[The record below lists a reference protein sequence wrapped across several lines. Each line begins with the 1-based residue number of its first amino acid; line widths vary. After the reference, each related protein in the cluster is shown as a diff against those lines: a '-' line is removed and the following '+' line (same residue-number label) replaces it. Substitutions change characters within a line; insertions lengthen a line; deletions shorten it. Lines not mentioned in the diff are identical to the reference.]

1 MKAGRAESNQAD
13 FRQRRCIP
21 CPIWAKWRPIRARH
35 GNNSATRE
43 QLQKIAR
50 ERRDMEKGIFEG
62 LKVLDCASFIA
73 APAAATV
80 LSDFGA
86 DVIKIEPP
94 GSGDPY
100 RNLPNLP
107 GYPVSEH
114 NFAWLLEARNKRSLA
129 LDLSKP
135 EGQAVLHRLAAEADV
150 FITNYPPAVRERLG
164 ITHAHLAPHNERL
177 IYASFTGYGEKGEEA
192 NKPGF
197 DSNAYWARSGLMDL
211 VRADIDTTPARSIA
225 GMGDHPCAMA
235 FYGAIVTALYKRE
248 RTGKGSHVSS
258 NLMANGVWAA
268 SVLAQAKLCDATFGE
283 RRPRERALNAVTN
296 HYKCK
301 DGRWIILSL
310 LSEEKQWPTLTR
322 CLGREDLI
330 NDERFATKA
339 GRHQRSIELIKIFDE
354 VFATKTL
361 AEWRKLLDGN
371 GLVFGVVG
379 ILDDIPN
386 DKQMLDNGVLVPFE
400 NDTMLTISSPIWVD
414 GSEKVQ
420 PRRPPGI
427 GEHSD
432 DILRQAGYDEA
443 SIAKLRAAGA
453 VA

>member
-1 MKAGRAESNQAD
+1 MEAN
-13 FRQRRCIP
+13 
-21 CPIWAKWRPIRARH
+21 
-35 GNNSATRE
+35 
-43 QLQKIAR
+43 
-50 ERRDMEKGIFEG
+50 MEKGIFEG

-94 GSGDPY
+94 GAGDPY

-107 GYPVSEH
+107 GYPHSVH
-114 NFAWLLEARNKRSLA
+114 NFAWMLESRNKRSLA

-150 FITNYPPAVRERLG
+150 FITNFPPAVREKLG
-164 ITHAHLAPHNERL
+164 LTYSKLAPLNDRL

-211 VRADIDTTPARSIA
+211 VRADENTTPARSIA

-258 NLMANGVWAA
+258 NLMANGVWAS
-268 SVLAQAKLCDATFGE
+268 SVLAQAKLCGAKFA
-283 RRPRERALNAVTN
+283 RRRSREHALNALTN
-296 HYKCK
+296 HYKCR
-301 DGRWIILSL
+301 DGRWIMLSL
-310 LSEEKQWPTLTR
+310 LNEERQWPALAR
-322 CLGREDLI
+322 CLGLENHISDPEF
-330 NDERFATKA
+330 DTKA
-339 GRHQRSIELIKIFDE
+339 GRHARSVELIKIFDE
-354 VFATKTL
+354 IFATRDL
-361 AEWRKLLDGN
+361 AEWRGILDGN

-386 DKQMLDNGVLVPFE
+386 DKQMIENEVLVPFE
-400 NDTMLTISSPIWVD
+400 NDTMLTINSPIWVD
-414 GSEKVQ
+414 GASKQ
-420 PRRPPGI
+420 PPRHPPGI

-432 DILRQAGYDEA
+432 EILRADGYDEA
-443 SIAKLRAAGA
+443 AIQKLRASGA

>member
-1 MKAGRAESNQAD
+1 
-13 FRQRRCIP
+13 
-21 CPIWAKWRPIRARH
+21 
-35 GNNSATRE
+35 
-43 QLQKIAR
+43 
-50 ERRDMEKGIFEG
+50 MEKGIFDG

-94 GSGDPY
+94 VTGDPY

-107 GYPVSEH
+107 GYPQSEH
-114 NFAWLLEARNKRSLA
+114 NFAWLLEARNKKSLA
-129 LDLSKP
+129 LDLTKP
-135 EGQAVLHRLAAEADV
+135 EAQAVLYRLVAEADV
-150 FITNYPPAVRERLG
+150 FITNMPPQVRAKLG
-164 ITHAHLAPHNERL
+164 ITHDHLAHLNERL

-197 DSNAYWARSGLMDL
+197 NSNAYWARSGLMDL
-211 VRADIDTTPARSIA
+211 VRADEKTTPARSIA

-268 SVLAQAKLCDATFGE
+268 SVLAQAKLVGAKFGE

-296 HYKCK
+296 HYQCK
-301 DGRWIILSL
+301 DGRWLILSL
-310 LSEEKQWPTLTR
+310 LNEDRQWPTLAR
-322 CLGREDLI
+322 CLEREDLVT
-330 NDERFATKA
+330 DPRFATKPD
-339 GRHQRSIELIKIFDE
+339 RHARSLELIKIFDE
-354 VFATKTL
+354 TFATKPL
-361 AEWRKLLDGN
+361 ADWRKILDGN

-386 DKQMLDNGVLVPFE
+386 DQQMIDNEVLVPFE

-414 GSEKVQ
+414 GSRKVQ
-420 PRRPPGI
+420 PRKPPGL

-432 DILRQAGYDEA
+432 EILRQAGYDEA
-443 SIAKLRAAGA
+443 AIEKLRASGA

>member
-1 MKAGRAESNQAD
+1 MD
-13 FRQRRCIP
+13 
-21 CPIWAKWRPIRARH
+21 
-35 GNNSATRE
+35 
-43 QLQKIAR
+43 
-50 ERRDMEKGIFEG
+50 KGIFDG

-94 GSGDPY
+94 GAGDPY

-107 GYPVSEH
+107 GYPHSEH
-114 NFAWLLEARNKRSLA
+114 NFAWMLEGRNKKSLA

-135 EGQAVLHRLAAEADV
+135 EGQAVLHRLAAQADV
-150 FITNYPPAVRERLG
+150 FITNYPPQVRERLG
-164 ITHAHLAPHNERL
+164 ITHAHLAPHNDRL

-211 VRADIDTTPARSIA
+211 VRADEHTTPARSIA

-268 SVLAQAKLCDATFGE
+268 SVLAQAKLVGAKFGE

-296 HYKCK
+296 HYQCK
-301 DGRWIILSL
+301 DGRWLILSL
-310 LSEEKQWPTLTR
+310 LNEDRQWPTLAR
-322 CLGREDLI
+322 CLGREDLVT
-330 NDERFATKA
+330 DARFETRKERHA
-339 GRHQRSIELIKIFDE
+339 RSVELIKIFDE
-354 VFATKTL
+354 IFATRDL
-361 AEWRKLLDGN
+361 AEWRKILDGN

-386 DKQMLDNGVLVPFE
+386 DKQMIENEVLVPFE

-414 GSEKVQ
+414 GSKKVQ
-420 PRRPPGI
+420 PRKPPGL

-432 DILRQAGYDEA
+432 EILRNAGYDEA
-443 SIAKLRAAGA
+443 AIGKLRASGA

>member
-1 MKAGRAESNQAD
+1 
-13 FRQRRCIP
+13 
-21 CPIWAKWRPIRARH
+21 
-35 GNNSATRE
+35 
-43 QLQKIAR
+43 
-50 ERRDMEKGIFEG
+50 MEDGIFEG

-86 DVIKIEPP
+86 QVIKIEPP

-100 RNLPNLP
+100 RNLPQLP
-107 GYPVSEH
+107 GYPRSEQ
-114 NFAWLLEARNKRSLA
+114 NYAWLLEARNKRSLA

-135 EGQAVLHRLAAEADV
+135 EGQAVLHKLVMDADV
-150 FITNYPPAVRERLG
+150 FITNFPPGVRSRLG
-164 ITHAHLAPHNERL
+164 ISYTELSPLNPRL

-211 VRADIDTTPARSIA
+211 VRADESTTPARSVA

-235 FYGAIVTALYKRE
+235 LYGAIVTALYRRE
-248 RTGKGSHVSS
+248 RSGKGSHVAS
-258 NLMANGVWAA
+258 NLMANGVWANG
-268 SVLAQAKLCDATFGE
+268 VLAQAKLCGAKFSE
-283 RRPRERALNAVTN
+283 RRTREHALNAVTN

-310 LSEEKQWPTLTR
+310 LNEERQWPALAR
-322 CLGREDLI
+322 CLGREDLVT
-330 NDERFATKA
+330 DERFATKPD
-339 GRHQRSIELIKIFDE
+339 RHKRSVELIKTFDE
-354 VFATKTL
+354 IFATRDL
-361 AEWRKLLDGN
+361 AEWRRALDGN

-379 ILDDIPN
+379 ILDDLPT
-386 DKQMLDNGVLVPFE
+386 DRQMIDNGVLVPFE
-400 NDTMLTISSPIWVD
+400 GDSTLTVNSPIWVD
-414 GSEKVQ
+414 GSQKTQ
-420 PRRPPGI
+420 PKRPPAI

-432 DILRQAGYDEA
+432 EVLREAGFDDA
-443 SIAKLRAAGA
+443 TIRQLRASGA

>member
-1 MKAGRAESNQAD
+1 MQ
-13 FRQRRCIP
+13 
-21 CPIWAKWRPIRARH
+21 
-35 GNNSATRE
+35 
-43 QLQKIAR
+43 
-50 ERRDMEKGIFEG
+50 KGIFDG

-86 DVIKIEPP
+86 DIIKIEPP
-94 GSGDPY
+94 GMGDPY
-100 RNLPNLP
+100 RDLPKLP

-114 NFAWLLEARNKRSLA
+114 NFAWLLESRNKKSLA
-129 LDLSKP
+129 LDLTKP
-135 EGQAVLHRLAAEADV
+135 EAQAVLYKLVAESDV
-150 FITNYPPAVRERLG
+150 FITNMPPLVRSKLG
-164 ITHAHLAPHNERL
+164 ITYDHLAHLNERL

-192 NKPGF
+192 DKPGF
-197 DSNAYWARSGLMDL
+197 DSSAYWARSGLMDL
-211 VRADIDTTPARSIA
+211 VRADTNTTPARSIA

-235 FYGAIVTALYKRE
+235 FYGAIVTALYQRE
-248 RTGKGSHVSS
+248 KTGKGAHVAS

-268 SVLAQAKLCDATFGE
+268 SLLAQAKLCGAKFGE

-296 HYKCK
+296 HYQCK

-310 LSEEKQWPTLTR
+310 LNEDRQWPTLAR
-322 CLGREDLI
+322 CIGREDLI
-330 NDERFATKA
+330 DDPRFATRPD
-339 GRHQRSIELIKIFDE
+339 RHARSVELIKIFDE
-354 VFATKTL
+354 VFATKDL

-386 DKQMLDNGVLVPFE
+386 DKQMLDNEVLVPFE
-400 NDTMLTISSPIWVD
+400 NDTMLTISSPIWID
-414 GSEKVQ
+414 GARKVQ
-420 PRRPPGI
+420 PRKPPAV

-432 DILRQAGYDEA
+432 EILRQAGYDEA
-443 SIAKLRAAGA
+443 TIGTLRASGA

>member
-1 MKAGRAESNQAD
+1 
-13 FRQRRCIP
+13 
-21 CPIWAKWRPIRARH
+21 
-35 GNNSATRE
+35 
-43 QLQKIAR
+43 
-50 ERRDMEKGIFEG
+50 MEKGIFDG

-94 GSGDPY
+94 GTGDPY

-107 GYPVSEH
+107 GYPSSEH
-114 NFAWLLEARNKRSLA
+114 NFAWMLEARNKRSLA
-129 LDLSKP
+129 LDLSKS
-135 EGQAVLHRLAAEADV
+135 EGQAVLHRLAADADV
-150 FITNYPPAVRERLG
+150 FITNYPPAVRQRLG
-164 ITHAHLAPHNERL
+164 ITHEHLAPHNDRL

-211 VRADIDTTPARSIA
+211 VRADLDTTPARSIA

-248 RTGKGSHVSS
+248 RTGKGSHVAS

-268 SVLAQAKLCDATFGE
+268 SVLAQAKLCGAKFGE

-296 HYKCK
+296 HYQCK

-310 LSEEKQWPTLTR
+310 LNEERQWPALAG
-322 CLGREDLI
+322 CLGREDLVT
-330 NDERFATKA
+330 DARFATKPD
-339 GRHQRSIELIKIFDE
+339 RHQRSIELIRIFDE
-354 VFATKTL
+354 VFATKPL

-386 DKQMLDNGVLVPFE
+386 DQQMLDNEVLVPFE
-400 NDTMLTISSPIWVD
+400 NDTMLTINSPIWVD
-414 GSEKVQ
+414 GARKVQ
-420 PRRPPGI
+420 PRRPPSI

-432 DILRQAGYDEA
+432 EILRKAGYDEA
-443 SIAKLRAAGA
+443 SIQKLRASGA

>member
-1 MKAGRAESNQAD
+1 
-13 FRQRRCIP
+13 
-21 CPIWAKWRPIRARH
+21 
-35 GNNSATRE
+35 
-43 QLQKIAR
+43 
-50 ERRDMEKGIFEG
+50 MEKGIFDG

-100 RNLPNLP
+100 RNLPSLP
-107 GYPVSEH
+107 GYPASEH
-114 NFAWLLEARNKRSLA
+114 NFAWMLEARNKRSLA

-135 EGQAVLHRLAAEADV
+135 EGQAVLHKLAAQADV
-150 FITNYPPAVRERLG
+150 FITNYPPAVRARLG
-164 ITHAHLAPHNERL
+164 ITYDHLAPRNERL

-211 VRADIDTTPARSIA
+211 VRADTNTTPARSVA

-235 FYGAIVTALYKRE
+235 FYGAIVTALYRRE
-248 RTGKGSHVSS
+248 RTGKGAHVAS
-258 NLMANGVWAA
+258 NLMANGIWAA
-268 SVLAQAKLCDATFGE
+268 SVLAQARLCGAKFAE

-296 HYKCK
+296 HYKCR

-310 LSEEKQWPTLTR
+310 LSEERQWPTLAR
-322 CLGREDLI
+322 CLDREDLI
-330 NDERFATKA
+330 SDERFATKA
-339 GRHQRSIELIKIFDE
+339 DRHARSVELIRIFDE
-354 VFATKTL
+354 VFATRDL
-361 AEWRKLLDGN
+361 ADWRRILDGN

-379 ILDDIPN
+379 ILDDIPT
-386 DKQMLDNGVLVPFE
+386 DQQMIDNEVLVPFE
-400 NDTMLTISSPIWVD
+400 NDTMLTINSPIWVD
-414 GSEKVQ
+414 GASKVR
-420 PRRPPGI
+420 PRKPPAI

-432 DILRQAGYDEA
+432 EILRSAGYDSA
-443 SIAKLRAAGA
+443 SIQKLRASGA

>member
-1 MKAGRAESNQAD
+1 MN
-13 FRQRRCIP
+13 
-21 CPIWAKWRPIRARH
+21 
-35 GNNSATRE
+35 
-43 QLQKIAR
+43 
-50 ERRDMEKGIFEG
+50 KGIFAG

-80 LSDFGA
+80 MSDFGA

-94 GSGDPY
+94 GAGDPY

-114 NFAWLLEARNKRSLA
+114 NFAWLLENRNKRGLA
-129 LDLSKP
+129 LDLAKP
-135 EGQAVLHRLAAEADV
+135 EGQAVLHKLAEQADV
-150 FITNYPPAVRERLG
+150 FITNYPPQVRARLG
-164 ITHAHLAPHNERL
+164 ITYDHLAPKNERL

-211 VRADIDTTPARSIA
+211 VRADIHTTPARSVA

-235 FYGAIVTALYKRE
+235 FYGAIVTALYQRE
-248 RTGKGSHVSS
+248 RTGKGSHVAS

-268 SVLAQAKLCDATFGE
+268 SVLAQAKLCGAKFGE

-296 HYKCK
+296 HYRCK
-301 DGRWIILSL
+301 DDRWLILSL
-310 LSEEKQWPTLTR
+310 LNEDRQWPTLAR
-322 CLGREDLI
+322 ILGREDLVA
-330 NDERFATKA
+330 DPRFATKA
-339 GRHQRSIELIKIFDE
+339 DRHSRSLELIRIFDD
-354 VFATKTL
+354 VFATKPL

-379 ILDDIPN
+379 ILDDIPT
-386 DKQMLDNGVLVPFE
+386 DQQMIDNEVLVPFE
-400 NDTMLTISSPIWVD
+400 NDTMLTVNSPIWVD
-414 GSEKVQ
+414 GARKVQ
-420 PRRPPGI
+420 PRKPPAL

-432 DILRQAGYDEA
+432 EILRAAGYDEA
-443 SIAKLRAAGA
+443 AIGKLRASGA

>member
-1 MKAGRAESNQAD
+1 
-13 FRQRRCIP
+13 
-21 CPIWAKWRPIRARH
+21 
-35 GNNSATRE
+35 
-43 QLQKIAR
+43 
-50 ERRDMEKGIFEG
+50 MEKGIFEG

-94 GSGDPY
+94 GAGDPY

-107 GYPVSEH
+107 GYPHSEH
-114 NFAWLLEARNKRSLA
+114 NFAWMLEARNKKSLA

-135 EGQAVLHRLAAEADV
+135 EGQAVLHRLAAQADV
-150 FITNYPPAVRERLG
+150 FITNYPPQVRERLG

-211 VRADIDTTPARSIA
+211 VRADERTTPARSIA

-268 SVLAQAKLCDATFGE
+268 SVLAQAKLVGAKFGE

-296 HYKCK
+296 HYQCK
-301 DGRWIILSL
+301 DGRWLILSL
-310 LSEEKQWPTLTR
+310 LNEDRQWPTLAR
-322 CLGREDLI
+322 CLGREDLVT
-330 NDERFATKA
+330 DARFETRKD
-339 GRHQRSIELIKIFDE
+339 RHARSVELIKIFDE
-354 VFATKTL
+354 TFATRDL
-361 AEWRKLLDGN
+361 AEWRKILDGN

-386 DKQMLDNGVLVPFE
+386 DKQMIENEVLVPFE

-414 GSEKVQ
+414 GSRKVQ
-420 PRRPPGI
+420 PRKPPGL

-432 DILRQAGYDEA
+432 EILRNAGYDETA
-443 SIAKLRAAGA
+443 IGKLRAAGA

>member
-1 MKAGRAESNQAD
+1 MDN
-13 FRQRRCIP
+13 
-21 CPIWAKWRPIRARH
+21 
-35 GNNSATRE
+35 
-43 QLQKIAR
+43 
-50 ERRDMEKGIFEG
+50 GIFAG

-94 GSGDPY
+94 GAGDPY

-107 GYPVSEH
+107 GYPISQH
-114 NFAWLLEARNKRSLA
+114 NYAWMLESRNKKSLA

-135 EGQAVLHRLAAEADV
+135 EGQQVLRRLVAETDV
-150 FITNYPPAVRERLG
+150 FITNFPPGVRKKLG
-164 ITHAHLAPHNERL
+164 LTYEELAPLNARM

-211 VRADIDTTPARSIA
+211 VRADTNTTPARSVA

-235 FYGAIVTALYKRE
+235 LYSAIVTALYKRE

-258 NLMANGVWAA
+258 NLMANGIWAGG
-268 SVLAQAKLCDATFGE
+268 VLAQAKLVSAEFQE

-296 HYKCK
+296 HYRCR
-301 DGRWIILSL
+301 DGRWLILSL
-310 LSEEKQWPTLTR
+310 LSEDKQWPTLAR
-322 CLGREDLI
+322 IMGREDLVT
-330 NDERFATKA
+330 DPRFATKKD
-339 GRHQRSIELIKIFDE
+339 RHARSLELIKIFDE
-354 VFATKTL
+354 TFATKDL

-379 ILDDIPN
+379 ILDDLPT
-386 DKQMLDNGVLVPFE
+386 DRQMIDNEVLVPFE
-400 NDTMLTISSPIWVD
+400 NDTMLTINSPIWVD
-414 GSEKVQ
+414 GSTKVR
-420 PRRPPGI
+420 PRLPPAV

-432 DILRQAGYDEA
+432 EILRSAGYGEA
-443 SIAKLRAAGA
+443 EIKQLRAAGA
-453 VA
+453 VG

>member
-1 MKAGRAESNQAD
+1 MD
-13 FRQRRCIP
+13 
-21 CPIWAKWRPIRARH
+21 
-35 GNNSATRE
+35 
-43 QLQKIAR
+43 
-50 ERRDMEKGIFEG
+50 KGIFEG

-94 GSGDPY
+94 GTGDPY

-114 NFAWLLEARNKRSLA
+114 NFAWLLESRNKRSLA

-135 EGQAVLHRLAAEADV
+135 EGQAVLHRLASEADV
-150 FITNYPPAVRERLG
+150 FITNFPPAVREKLG
-164 ITHAHLAPHNERL
+164 ITYDHLAPQNDRL

-211 VRADIDTTPARSIA
+211 VRADTNTTPARSVA

-235 FYGAIVTALYKRE
+235 FYGAIVTALYRRE

-258 NLMANGVWAA
+258 NLMANGIWA
-268 SVLAQAKLCDATFGE
+268 SGVLAQAKLCGAKFGE

-301 DGRWIILSL
+301 DGRWLILSL
-310 LSEEKQWPTLTR
+310 LNEERQWPTLAR

-330 NDERFATKA
+330 TDARFSTKPD
-339 GRHQRSIELIKIFDE
+339 RHARSLELIRIFDE
-354 VFATKTL
+354 IFLTRDL
-361 AEWRKLLDGN
+361 AEWRKILDGN

-379 ILDDIPN
+379 ILDDIPH
-386 DKQMLDNGVLVPFE
+386 DQQMLVNEVLVPFE
-400 NDTMLTISSPIWVD
+400 NDTMLTVNSPIWID
-414 GSEKVQ
+414 DARKVR
-420 PRRPPGI
+420 PRKPPGI

-432 DILRQAGYDEA
+432 EILRKAGYDEA
-443 SIAKLRAAGA
+443 AIQKLRASGA

>member
-1 MKAGRAESNQAD
+1 
-13 FRQRRCIP
+13 
-21 CPIWAKWRPIRARH
+21 
-35 GNNSATRE
+35 
-43 QLQKIAR
+43 
-50 ERRDMEKGIFEG
+50 MEKGIFDG

-86 DVIKIEPP
+86 NVIKIEPP
-94 GSGDPY
+94 GAGDPY

-107 GYPVSEH
+107 GYPHSEH
-114 NFAWLLEARNKRSLA
+114 NFAWMLEARNKKSLA

-135 EGQAVLHRLAAEADV
+135 EGQAVLHRLAAQADV
-150 FITNYPPAVRERLG
+150 FITNYPPQVRERLG

-211 VRADIDTTPARSIA
+211 VRADEHTTPARSIA

-248 RTGKGSHVSS
+248 RTGKGSHVST
-258 NLMANGVWAA
+258 NLMANGVWANG
-268 SVLAQAKLCDATFGE
+268 VLAQAKLVGAKFGE

-296 HYKCK
+296 HYQCK
-301 DGRWIILSL
+301 DGRWLILSL
-310 LSEEKQWPTLTR
+310 LNEDRQWPTLAR
-322 CLGREDLI
+322 CLGREDLVT
-330 NDERFATKA
+330 DARFETKKERHA
-339 GRHQRSIELIKIFDE
+339 RSLELIKIFDE
-354 VFATKTL
+354 VFATRDL
-361 AEWRKLLDGN
+361 AEWRKILDGN

-386 DKQMLDNGVLVPFE
+386 DKQMIENEVLVPFE

-414 GSEKVQ
+414 GSKKVQ
-420 PRRPPGI
+420 PRKPPGI

-432 DILRQAGYDEA
+432 EILRNAGYDEA
-443 SIAKLRAAGA
+443 AIGKLRASGA

>member
-1 MKAGRAESNQAD
+1 
-13 FRQRRCIP
+13 
-21 CPIWAKWRPIRARH
+21 
-35 GNNSATRE
+35 
-43 QLQKIAR
+43 
-50 ERRDMEKGIFEG
+50 MEKGIFEG

-107 GYPVSEH
+107 GYPASEH

-197 DSNAYWARSGLMDL
+197 DSSAYWARSGLMDL
-211 VRADIDTTPARSIA
+211 VRADTETTPARSIA

-248 RTGKGSHVSS
+248 RTGEGSHVSS

-268 SVLAQAKLCDATFGE
+268 SVLAQAKLCGATFGE

-296 HYKCK
+296 HYRCK

-310 LSEEKQWPTLTR
+310 LSEEKQWPALAR

-330 NDERFATKA
+330 SDERFATRA
-339 GRHQRSIELIKIFDE
+339 GRHQRSVELIRIFDE
-354 VFATKTL
+354 VFATKAL

-386 DKQMLDNGVLVPFE
+386 DRQMLDNEVLVPFE

-414 GSEKVQ
+414 GSKKVQ
-420 PRRPPGI
+420 PRRPPDI

-443 SIAKLRAAGA
+443 SIAKLRASGA

>member
-1 MKAGRAESNQAD
+1 
-13 FRQRRCIP
+13 
-21 CPIWAKWRPIRARH
+21 
-35 GNNSATRE
+35 
-43 QLQKIAR
+43 
-50 ERRDMEKGIFEG
+50 MEKGIFDG

-94 GSGDPY
+94 VTGDPY

-107 GYPVSEH
+107 GYPHSEH
-114 NFAWLLEARNKRSLA
+114 NFAWMLEARNKKSLA
-129 LDLSKP
+129 LDLTKK
-135 EGQAVLHRLAAEADV
+135 EAQAVLYRLVAESDV
-150 FITNYPPAVRERLG
+150 FITNMPPQVRAKLG
-164 ITHAHLAPHNERL
+164 ITYDHLAHLNDRL

-211 VRADIDTTPARSIA
+211 VRADEHTTPARSIA

-248 RTGKGSHVSS
+248 RSGKGSHVSS

-268 SVLAQAKLCDATFGE
+268 SVLAQAKLVGAKFGE

-296 HYKCK
+296 HYQCK
-301 DGRWIILSL
+301 DGRWLILSL
-310 LSEEKQWPTLTR
+310 LNEERQWPTLAR
-322 CLGREDLI
+322 CLEREDFVT
-330 NDERFATKA
+330 DPRFATKKD
-339 GRHQRSIELIKIFDE
+339 RHARSLELIKIFDE
-354 VFATKTL
+354 IFAGKSL
-361 AEWRKLLDGN
+361 AEWRKILDGN

-386 DKQMLDNGVLVPFE
+386 DQQMIDNEVLVPFE

-414 GSEKVQ
+414 GSTKVQ
-420 PRRPPGI
+420 PRKPPGL

-432 DILRQAGYDEA
+432 EILRNAGYDEA
-443 SIAKLRAAGA
+443 AIQQLRSSGA

>member
-1 MKAGRAESNQAD
+1 MD
-13 FRQRRCIP
+13 
-21 CPIWAKWRPIRARH
+21 
-35 GNNSATRE
+35 
-43 QLQKIAR
+43 
-50 ERRDMEKGIFEG
+50 KGIFDG

-94 GSGDPY
+94 GAGDPY

-107 GYPVSEH
+107 GYPHSEH
-114 NFAWLLEARNKRSLA
+114 NFAWMLEARNKKSLA

-135 EGQAVLHRLAAEADV
+135 EGQAVLHKLAAQADV
-150 FITNYPPAVRERLG
+150 FITNYPPQVRERLG
-164 ITHAHLAPHNERL
+164 ITHAHLAPQNDRL

-211 VRADIDTTPARSIA
+211 VRADEHTTPARSIA

-235 FYGAIVTALYKRE
+235 FYSAIVTALYKRE

-268 SVLAQAKLCDATFGE
+268 SVLAQAKLVGAKFGE

-296 HYKCK
+296 HYQCK
-301 DGRWIILSL
+301 DGRWLILSL
-310 LSEEKQWPTLTR
+310 LNEDRQWPTLAR
-322 CLGREDLI
+322 CLGREDLVTDARFETKKERHARSLELI
-330 NDERFATKA
+330 RIFDETFATK
-339 GRHQRSIELIKIFDE
+339 D
-354 VFATKTL
+354 L
-361 AEWRKLLDGN
+361 AEWRKILDGN

-386 DKQMLDNGVLVPFE
+386 DQQMIDNEVLVPFE

-414 GSEKVQ
+414 GSKKVQ
-420 PRRPPGI
+420 PRKPPAI

-432 DILRQAGYDEA
+432 EILRNAGYDEA
-443 SIAKLRAAGA
+443 AIGKLRASGA